1 MRAVC
6 QICLVAATI
15 CFVTASAPT
24 SSTESP
30 FRFGALVVVTLSS
43 PREKFWGAILSL
55 KPEGVSV
62 AGVDLASFDEFLHLL
77 KAGEACS
84 PRIVFFPMHRVERLE
99 LDLPEGD
106 VPSLSQRLAAKTGL
120 EVQQVLSTRENA

>member
-1 MRAVC
+1 M
-6 QICLVAATI
+6 
-15 CFVTASAPT
+15 
-24 SSTESP
+24 
-30 FRFGALVVVTLSS
+30 
-43 PREKFWGAILSL
+43 
-55 KPEGVSV
+55 

-120 EVQQVLSTRENA
+120 EVQQALSTRENA